1 MDDLDFEREHE
12 AQTSELAARPG
23 ALLLDYLR
31 VRLPDDAETWLGL
44 QVLGPQVPRGGGWH
58 GWYDRSALV
67 AEGGI
72 VASCHNRARAE
83 IWGVLVD
90 LPGRA
95 CAALGDRL
103 LGFLSWCLERGK
115 VTRCDFAIDDRAG
128 RLTRERILTAEAQG
142 LMVSRWR
149 GLTILE
155 QRERGAVKG
164 WTVYLGSRNSE
175 ALIRV
180 YDKAGE
186 QARKGTMVPGPW
198 VRLELEAHQEFADA
212 LCRAYFEQGSGAV
225 VGQIARRVR
234 FVMGATR
241 DSNKWRWP
249 VAPWWAEVL
258 GSVTPG
264 PSLMVGEVPECTVER
279 MARFIEHQAG
289 PSMAAVVAAHGGDLG
304 QLAEIVERSR
314 WRMRPQHKAAL
325 EAYLDGVAPDLAE
338 PQERSKVRV

>member
-1 MDDLDFEREHE
+1 MDELDFEREHE
-12 AQTSELAARPG
+12 AQTSELAARAG

-44 QVLGPQVPRGGGWH
+44 EVLGPQVRRGSGWH
-58 GWYDRSALV
+58 GWYDQSALV

-72 VASCHNRARAE
+72 IAWCRDRARAE
-83 IWGVLVD
+83 VWGVLVD

-95 CAALGDRL
+95 CAALGAQL
-103 LGFLSWCLERGK
+103 LPFLDWSLERGK
-115 VTRCDFAIDDRAG
+115 VTRADFAIDDRRG
-128 RLTRERILTAEAQG
+128 LLTRERILEAEAQG

-155 QRERGAVKG
+155 QRERGEVKG

-175 ALIRV
+175 ALIRI

-186 QARKGTMVPGPW
+186 QARKGTIVPGSW
-198 VRLELEAHQEFADA
+198 VRLELEAHQEFADV
-212 LCRAYFEQGSGAV
+212 LCREYFDKGSGAV

-234 FVMGATR
+234 FTMGATR
-241 DSNKWRWP
+241 DSNRWRWP
-249 VAPWWAEVL
+249 VAAWWAQVL
-258 GSVTPG
+258 GSVRPG
-264 PSLMVGEVPECTVER
+264 PSLMVGERPVCTVER
-279 MARFIEHQAG
+279 MAQFIEHQAG

-304 QLAEIVERSR
+304 PLADMVERAR

-325 EAYLDGVAPDLAE
+325 EAYLDRAAPDLAE